1 MSVSFGNLRK
11 YVCVVLA
18 LASGVCLYLGL
29 TPLLS
34 LREAIGDAVF
44 EREPDADLCLDLR
57 LNMEET
63 AMTLCTAGQSVA
75 DPDERIRVLAARLNE
90 LAPGMTGNT
99 SDISYMLWKDTSV
112 IHSPGFPDLTG
123 RNFTGDKDVDGKL
136 FARDMAQNAKNGGG
150 FTMFTPD
157 AARGAILAYSAP
169 LPVVDGLHLT
179 VYAPARFSGDA
190 KHEPGP
196 MYNAGLC
203 LTGLSF
209 AGLSALCRPR
219 RKEEE
224 GPAAPP
230 RDDEPMR
237 EAEKTPETNVE

>member
-18 LASGVCLYLGL
+18 LASGVCLYMGLG
-29 TPLLS
+29 PLLS

-63 AMTLCTAGQSVA
+63 VMALCTTSQSVA
-75 DPDERIRVLAARLNE
+75 DPDERIRALAARLNE
-90 LAPGMTGNT
+90 LAPGRTGNT

-123 RNFTGDKDVDGKL
+123 RNFTGDKDIDGRL
-136 FARDMAQNAKNGGG
+136 FAQDMARNAKSGGG
-150 FTMFTPD
+150 FTLFTPD
-157 AARGAILAYSAP
+157 AERGAILAYSAP
-169 LPVVDGLHLT
+169 LPVVDGLHLS
-179 VYAPARFSGDA
+179 VYAPARFNGDA

-224 GPAAPP
+224 GPAAPS
-230 RDDEPMR
+230 REDERMR
-237 EAEKTPETNVE
+237 ETEKAPDAKTE